1 MKRILITGATDGIG
15 FETAK
20 ILVSRGHHVLIH
32 GRSEAKLQ
40 RVAQSLK
47 SLSSDASIESYLAD
61 LSNITEVE
69 SLANAVA
76 AKGNQLDALINNA
89 GVLSTSDPM
98 TSDGLDVRFAV
109 NTIAPYLLTKRLLS
123 RMDSSG
129 RVINVSSAAQK
140 PVDMAAFRGERQLD
154 DLEAYS
160 QSKLALTMWSRG
172 LADKLGADGPA
183 IIAVNPGS
191 LLSSKMVH
199 QAFGVPGKDITIG
212 ANILV
217 HAALDDEFADASGQY
232 FNNDAG
238 EFGPPHADALD
249 AEKNAAII
257 DHLESILATA

>member
-20 ILVSRGHHVLIH
+20 ILVSRGHRVLIH

-89 GVLSTSDPM
+89 GVLSTSDTM
-98 TSDGLDVRFAV
+98 TSDGLDVRFVV

-129 RVINVSSAAQK
+129 RVVNVSSAAQK

-217 HAALDDEFADASGQY
+217 RAALDEEFADASGQY

>member
-1 MKRILITGATDGIG
+1 MKRTLITGATDGIG

-40 RVAQSLK
+40 QVARSLK

-69 SLANAVA
+69 SLANTVA

-98 TSDGLDVRFAV
+98 TSNGLDVRFVV
-109 NTIAPYLLTKRLLS
+109 NAIAPYLLTMRLLS

-129 RVINVSSAAQK
+129 RVVNVSSAAQK
-140 PVDMAAFRGERQLD
+140 PVDMAAFRGERQLE

-217 HAALDDEFADASGQY
+217 RAALDEEFADASGHY

-238 EFGPPHADALD
+238 DFGPPHADALD

>member
-15 FETAK
+15 LETAK
-20 ILVSRGHHVLIH
+20 ALVSRGHHVLIH
-32 GRSEAKLQ
+32 GRNADKLKQ
-40 RVAQSLK
+40 VEQ
-47 SLSSDASIESYLAD
+47 SLSSLSSEASIESYLAD
-61 LSNITEVE
+61 LSDINEVE
-69 SLANAVA
+69 SLAGSVA
-76 AKGNQLDALINNA
+76 AKHDHLDALINNA

-98 TSDGLDVRFAV
+98 TPDGLDVRFVV
-109 NTIAPYLLTKRLLS
+109 NTIAPYVLAKRLRS

-129 RVINVSSAAQK
+129 RIVNVSSAAQK
-140 PVDMAAFRGERQLD
+140 PVDMAAFRGEFQLD

-172 LADKLGADGPA
+172 LADKLGSDGPA

-217 HAALDDEFADASGQY
+217 RAALDEEFADASGQY

-257 DHLESILATA
+257 EHLESVLATV